1 MVNVIRRSRVK
12 VLVFLMIVLGGPAF
26 FIIDSHPAF
35 ASALTRFSLFISPTS
50 GQEQYMV
57 YCAGCHGE
65 DGRGKGRSS
74 RYCSAPPTDLTQLA
88 HKNRGTYPAER
99 VCNVL
104 HQGTGHTPKGRGY
117 MPTWEPLLKSMN
129 GDPPG
134 VTEVRIQ
141 NLTDYVKTLQEITPA
156 PEKRATPAR

>member
-1 MVNVIRRSRVK
+1 
-12 VLVFLMIVLGGPAF
+12 
-26 FIIDSHPAF
+26 
-35 ASALTRFSLFISPTS
+35 
-50 GQEQYMV
+50 
-57 YCAGCHGE
+57 
-65 DGRGKGRSS
+65 
-74 RYCSAPPTDLTQLA
+74 
-88 HKNRGTYPAER
+88 
-99 VCNVL
+99 
-104 HQGTGHTPKGRGY
+104 